1 MTKFDQAIEQ
11 WKKFFLAESP
21 IRIGDLGA
29 RSEDTLAGNKK
40 ATNDAIKRYA
50 KVDDA
55 NVLGNKLNLFRNSD
69 ENDKF
74 EDFWLTDKPFL
85 TCKIIL
91 RKTGKGLTSL
101 DIWNHRKFQGTCR
114 RLFVDYYLSKYDFL
128 MCDVYQS
135 TDGEMCWR
143 KLIEECSA
151 KGHYIS
157 IIYPNGREEDL
168 NPVRLIMDDEIWGS
182 STLYGERIKIYSLN
196 KFPQIA

>member
-40 ATNDAIKRYA
+40 VTNDAIEKCT
-50 KVDDA
+50 KVDEV
-55 NVLGNKLNLFRNSD
+55 NVLGNKLSLYRGND
-69 ENDKF
+69 ENNKF

-85 TCKIIL
+85 TCKIIFK
-91 RKTGKGLTSL
+91 KTGKGLTSL
-101 DIWNHRKFQGTCR
+101 DIWNHRKFKGTCR
-114 RLFVDYYLSKYDFL
+114 RLFVDYYLPKYDFI

-143 KLIEECSA
+143 KLIKECLA
-151 KGHYIS
+151 KGHYIA
-157 IIYPNGREEDL
+157 IIHPNGREENL
-168 NPVRLIMDDEIWGS
+168 NPVRLVMNDEIWSS
-182 STLYGERIKIYSLN
+182 STLFGEQVKIYSLN
-196 KFPQIA
+196 KVSQSA